1 MDNLINKNQ
10 DYVSSCITLVSSI
23 ISARGRHLMN
33 PAILSSNRNLLSVCN
48 ALKITFVDNASTFVA
63 KSNAP
68 QKVIYEDLDPLQPS
82 RKGMLK
88 LARNIKYPGAEFT
101 IFHCTQ

>member
-1 MDNLINKNQ
+1 MFPAASLI
-10 DYVSSCITLVSSI
+10 VSSI
-23 ISARGRHLMN
+23 IPARGRHLMN
-33 PAILSSNRNLLSVCN
+33 PAILLSNGNLLSVCN
-48 ALKITFVDNASTFVA
+48 ALKITFVDNTSTFVA

-68 QKVIYEDLDPLQPS
+68 QKVLYEDPLQPS

-88 LARNIKYPGAEFT
+88 LARNIKYPGAEFA